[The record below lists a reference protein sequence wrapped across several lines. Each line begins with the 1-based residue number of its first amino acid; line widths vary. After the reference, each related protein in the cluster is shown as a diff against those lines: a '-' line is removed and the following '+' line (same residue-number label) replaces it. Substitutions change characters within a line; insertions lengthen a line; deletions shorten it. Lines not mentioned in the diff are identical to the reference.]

1 MRKRSPCSAAAA
13 AAMPVRPV
21 VTPRLAVA
29 ASRPVIR
36 AASRS
41 VAAACSATGSRVA
54 ASRVASRAAA
64 PPLRPVAWTLL
75 RAVAVTPLRAAVANR
90 RAVRAASQSAAAC
103 SATSSRVAASRS
115 AALRPAVAK
124 LPLLAAV
131 VVCKKVE
138 KVDVLEMPVS
148 RRAASRT
155 SLETPT
161 NALGEFLE
169 GVRVGRCGFR
179 AVLKT
184 ARPSPAPGAGFP

>member
-1 MRKRSPCSAAAA
+1 
-13 AAMPVRPV
+13 
-21 VTPRLAVA
+21 
-29 ASRPVIR
+29 
-36 AASRS
+36 
-41 VAAACSATGSRVA
+41 
-54 ASRVASRAAA
+54 
-64 PPLRPVAWTLL
+64 
-75 RAVAVTPLRAAVANR
+75 
-90 RAVRAASQSAAAC
+90 
-103 SATSSRVAASRS
+103 
-115 AALRPAVAK
+115 

-169 GVRVGRCGFR
+169 GVRVGQCGFR